1 MNMSTKEVIPAMEG
15 RSVTQRVPKQSR
27 KRTERSGPDRKVPL
41 ILQALGAVLVVSSV
55 VVGVSSSHAGAA
67 SLSSGPVAIKTSTGS
82 LATNPLHHRDIVDV
96 VVASNS
102 TFNRSALEAV
112 GFPSG
117 AALIKVEECADP
129 SGSPDNLPK
138 KPSDCD
144 PTTVFPTA
152 NLKEDGS
159 VFLPR
164 YRIYS
169 VPDESDLGPSNG
181 TVCDA
186 SHFCVLGLFTN
197 QNDYTKPHL
206 FSAPFEVMPTPAAST
221 GAAGANSSSFGLSS
235 RQGSSAAV
243 SLPPAT
249 LANTGGP
256 EWWPWLLG
264 IGFLLL
270 TVGTSLRFFRRPAR
284 PGGR

>member
-1 MNMSTKEVIPAMEG
+1 M
-15 RSVTQRVPKQSR
+15 
-27 KRTERSGPDRKVPL
+27 
-41 ILQALGAVLVVSSV
+41 VSSI
-55 VVGVSSSHAGAA
+55 VVGLTSSHAGAA
-67 SLSSGPVAIKTSTGS
+67 ALSNGAVTIRTSTGS
-82 LATNPLHHRDIVDV
+82 LAIDPLHHHDVVGV
-96 VVASNS
+96 VVAPNS
-102 TFNRSALEAV
+102 TFNQSALETA
-112 GFPSG
+112 GFRSG

-129 SGSPDNLPK
+129 GGSPDNLPK
-138 KPSDCD
+138 KPEDCD

-159 VFLPR
+159 VLLPR

-169 VPDESDLGPSNG
+169 VPDPNELGPSNG

-186 SHFCVLGLFTN
+186 TNQCVLGLFTN

-206 FSAPFEVMPTPAAST
+206 FSAPFVIESTPAAST
-221 GAAGANSSSFGLSS
+221 GSSGAAYGLPSTKGTS
-235 RQGSSAAV
+235 ASASASAAV

-264 IGFLLL
+264 VGFLLL
-270 TVGTSLRFFRRPAR
+270 VVGTSLRFFRRPAH
-284 PGGR
+284 PGGS